1 VAAQHL
7 PMKDLGKAFSFP
19 FKDPDWV
26 AKHILG
32 ALFTA
37 LSFLLIGIPFVAGY
51 FVQVTQRVMHR
62 QEPAMPSWSGLGEKF
77 LVGLRFCVVYGL
89 YLAPT
94 LLLLVPLLVLAAA
107 AEVAN
112 DSDVLALLTVIY
124 SFGYTLAVIPYSLAL
139 TLATPIILYRFA
151 ERGIIGDAL
160 DVRAL
165 IREFRGNWQNVLIV
179 ALISLGLQSFASVG
193 VIVFLIGMLFTIWY
207 AYLVSA
213 YLGGLLYLER
223 PEERQLS

>member
-1 VAAQHL
+1 
-7 PMKDLGKAFSFP
+7 MKDLGRAFAFP

-26 AKHILG
+26 AKTLLG

-51 FVQVTQRVMHR
+51 FVQVTQRVMR
-62 QEPAMPSWSGLGEKF
+62 REEPPMPTWSGLGEKF
-77 LVGLRFCVVYGL
+77 WLGLRFCVVYGL
-89 YLAPT
+89 YLAPV
-94 LLLLVPLLVLAAA
+94 LLLLIPLLVLAAA
-107 AEVAN
+107 AEISG
-112 DSDVLALLTVIY
+112 DSDVLALMTVIY

-151 ERGIIGDAL
+151 DRGRISDAL
-160 DVRAL
+160 DVRTV
-165 IREFRGNWQNVLIV
+165 IREFRHNWQNALVV

-193 VIVFLIGMLFTIWY
+193 AIVLLVGMLFTIWY

-213 YLGGLLYLER
+213 FLAGVLYRER
-223 PEERQLS
+223 PEEHSLS